1 MRIDVHSHYIPP
13 AYMELVREE
22 GNPYGRHLAKYP
34 SGEPA
39 LFGDNRLIPLLGG
52 FHDVEIKLVDMKTQG
67 VDMHVVS
74 PPPFLFQYDL
84 PLPLGEEVA
93 RFLNDEAHALEKKPR
108 QVHRD
113 GDCAAS
119 GARGSSGRARS
130 GRWQAGD
137 ALGRNRRERMNDY
150 YLFNLIGFLVETTLA
165 AARMIFSGTLERYPD
180 LKLCLSH
187 SGGMAL
193 WTQGR
198 LDHGFSAIPAC
209 QGVID
214 RPPSEYLKRMY
225 FDTIAHRP
233 EALRYVADIVGAG
246 RIVMGTDYLFHV
258 ADPDPVKTVASIPG
272 LTGDERASIEGSLAA
287 YLLGLES

>member
-1 MRIDVHSHYIPP
+1 MRWKKNPGKFIAMATVPLQAP
-13 AYMELVREE
+13 EAAAAELDRAV
-22 GNPYGRHLAKYP
+22 GR
-34 SGEPA
+34 
-39 LFGDNRLIPLLGG
+39 LGMRS
-52 FHDVEIKLVDMKTQG
+52 VEIG
-67 VDMHVVS
+67 
-74 PPPFLFQYDL
+74 
-84 PLPLGEEVA
+84 
-93 RFLNDEAHALEKKPR
+93 
-108 QVHRD
+108 
-113 GDCAAS
+113 AS
-119 GARGSSGRARS
+119 
-130 GRWQAGD
+130 AG
-137 ALGRNRRERMNDY
+137 GRERMNDY